1 MCRLYAHESP
11 REGVAREVA
20 HGNGR
25 ASRLAKR
32 AVQEDP
38 VRCSP
43 SLFIATV
50 EDPVVRCSPSLFIA
64 TVEGILNE
72 PEAVD
77 DDFQLDGAFPGE
89 GVESV
94 R

>member
-1 MCRLYAHESP
+1 MCRIHAHESP

-50 EDPVVRCSPSLFIA
+50 E
-64 TVEGILNE
+64 GILNE

-77 DDFQLDGAFPGE
+77 DDLQLDGAFPGE
-89 GVESV
+89 GVEPV